1 MNVYSFTFWNAP
13 VNLESTVVHLEFVN
27 CTYDAA
33 VCAVQRSRGD
43 CDVSSL
49 IVLDYTATFLSWWC
63 MMIDIDFSL
72 ACFSTKGD
80 KGRLDIS
87 GVAFL

>member
-13 VNLESTVVHLEFVN
+13 VDLESTVIHLEFVN
-27 CTYDAA
+27 CIYVAA
-33 VCAVQRSRGD
+33 VCAVQKRGD

-49 IVLDYTATFLSWWC
+49 IVLDYTATFLSWRC
-63 MMIDIDFSL
+63 MVMDINLSL

-87 GVAFL
+87 GIAFL